1 MTLPELL
8 FYFLAY
14 SFIGWILEN
23 VYSFFTSGVF
33 WKDGFMKGPYK
44 PMYGV
49 APLLLLWAAARVH
62 HPVSLIL
69 LCVVIPTAVE
79 YVSGALLF
87 RLFGKRWWDYSG
99 NKGQI
104 SGHICVRFSLYWGV
118 LSLGFLYYLH
128 PLTQRVYEQLQPVW
142 GIAGPLLFLLF
153 FADLAW
159 TAFTRRWYWIQGRG
173 EA

>member
-1 MTLPELL
+1 MLPELL

-14 SFIGWILEN
+14 SFFGWVLEN
-23 VYSFFTSGVF
+23 VYSFFTTGVF

-49 APLLLLWAAARVH
+49 APLLLLLAAGWVH
-62 HPVSLIL
+62 HPVVLIL
-69 LCVVIPTAVE
+69 LCIAIPTAVE
-79 YVSGALLF
+79 YVSGVMLYG
-87 RLFGKRWWDYSG
+87 LFGRKWWDYSG

-118 LSLGFLYYLH
+118 LSLVFLYYLH
-128 PLTQRVYEQLQPVW
+128 PLMQKAYEYLGPAW
-142 GIAGPLLFLLF
+142 EIAGPLLFLLF

-159 TAFTRRWYWIQGRG
+159 TAFTRRWSWVQGRD
-173 EA
+173 AA